1 MALFNYRFVTAT
13 QRVAEQGT
21 TSPIKVWDVVVVDG
35 KKNPISAESLVE
47 YSNKLG
53 QDAWELVSDSVNGT
67 SRELV
72 FRHTAV

>member
-13 QRVAEQGT
+13 QQFAGQGDL
-21 TSPIKVWDVVVVDG
+21 KVWSVAVVDG
-35 KKNPISAESLVE
+35 KKHPFSGDSLVE

-53 QDAWELVSDSVNGT
+53 QEAWELVSDSVNGT

-72 FRHTAV
+72 FRHTTV

>member
-1 MALFNYRFVTAT
+1 VALFNYRYVSAIQHT
-13 QRVAEQGT
+13 VGML
-21 TSPIKVWDVVVVDG
+21 KVWNVATVDG
-35 KKNPISAESLVE
+35 KQDGATGMSLFE

-72 FRHTAV
+72 FRRTTV